1 MHGAAQK
8 ASKLGETVAQ
18 DSFTKTNRF
27 PFPTWTVRRLS
38 FFLESFFPFFTA
50 FLLSLFFLF
59 LTYRTREQGWGDREA
74 AARRVC
80 ARGGGWMSS
89 GDETRVTRKDGTKGR
104 KHK

>member
-38 FFLESFFPFFTA
+38 FFGNLFSFFDCFPSFSFFPFF
-50 FLLSLFFLF
+50 FLFF
-59 LTYRTREQGWGDREA
+59 LTYRTREQGWGRP
-74 AARRVC
+74 
-80 ARGGGWMSS
+80 RGGGATGVRTRWRM
-89 GDETRVTRKDGTKGR
+89 DEQRR
-104 KHK
+104 